1 MINLEGS
8 VNTAKVFTD
17 NIDETTINQLV
28 DMLNEPIAENMSVR
42 VMPDTHAGKGAVVGT
57 VFKSEGEFTKVSPNV
72 VGVDLGCFTGDT
84 KVALADGRN
93 LTFIELIDEYNMGIE
108 NFCYS
113 QNEDGEVEINK
124 IDIPRKIRRDNELVH
139 ITLDNGEVIKATL
152 DHIFYDRDNHPIE
165 AKDLYVGLSLY
176 PFYKEKVEDV
186 KDKVRFNKANIHKVE
201 KYHAIYQPNI
211 DVYDLAHILA
221 DKYNERNNLVEVGKV
236 YENGRTSFVRHH
248 KDFNKYNNN
257 PNNIRRMGYK
267 AHWKLHSDSVKK
279 TNELGITG
287 FKAAIKK
294 HPNLLSEAGR
304 ARAEATW
311 NGLNSEKNR
320 VALSERTKRLNES
333 GVLNSVEQ
341 RENARERQLKNNTNN
356 FNSQNK
362 DKEFQLKQ
370 KIAKYARIAQYIMS
384 VEDKITED
392 NWNRLRKDIAINSP
406 KFSTMKAVIDKEGYS
421 INDLLKV
428 KVKDRKNHKVESIE
442 IVNYEDGV
450 DVYCLTNFTNHTF
463 ALSAGVFVHNCGIMM
478 KNLGQVDIDLAS
490 LDIIAQD
497 VVPTGFNVNNKI
509 EDNLKEEV
517 EGLLG
522 NLVSKDS
529 LGGKRYN
536 RTVLSVGSLG
546 GGNHYI
552 ELAESENGDKW
563 LSVHT
568 GSRGLGTFVAKY
580 WQDVAESGRGR
591 SEVSRDEIRELR
603 DRLIQEGR
611 KEDIGNEIVKLR
623 ESKTKG
629 MSLSKELSY
638 LEDEE
643 LKGYLNDMNLA
654 QQFAVLSRNSILTKI
669 IDEYNIRA
677 EADLKVVDEFDSIH
691 NFIDLEHNILRK
703 GATSAQLGERLVIP
717 LNMRDGSLICV
728 GKGNEDWAYSAPH
741 GAGRAKSR
749 TQAKREVDLEKYKDE
764 MKGIYTSSVNSS
776 TLDEAPEAYKPAEEI
791 KELIKPTVD
800 IVHELKPLWNLK
812 DHTKESEG

>member
-72 VGVDLGCFTGDT
+72 VGVDLGC
-84 KVALADGRN
+84 
-93 LTFIELIDEYNMGIE
+93 
-108 NFCYS
+108 
-113 QNEDGEVEINK
+113 
-124 IDIPRKIRRDNELVH
+124 
-139 ITLDNGEVIKATL
+139 
-152 DHIFYDRDNHPIE
+152 
-165 AKDLYVGLSLY
+165 
-176 PFYKEKVEDV
+176 
-186 KDKVRFNKANIHKVE
+186 
-201 KYHAIYQPNI
+201 
-211 DVYDLAHILA
+211 
-221 DKYNERNNLVEVGKV
+221 
-236 YENGRTSFVRHH
+236 
-248 KDFNKYNNN
+248 
-257 PNNIRRMGYK
+257 
-267 AHWKLHSDSVKK
+267 
-279 TNELGITG
+279 
-287 FKAAIKK
+287 
-294 HPNLLSEAGR
+294 
-304 ARAEATW
+304 
-311 NGLNSEKNR
+311 
-320 VALSERTKRLNES
+320 
-333 GVLNSVEQ
+333 
-341 RENARERQLKNNTNN
+341 
-356 FNSQNK
+356 
-362 DKEFQLKQ
+362 
-370 KIAKYARIAQYIMS
+370 
-384 VEDKITED
+384 
-392 NWNRLRKDIAINSP
+392 
-406 KFSTMKAVIDKEGYS
+406 
-421 INDLLKV
+421 
-428 KVKDRKNHKVESIE
+428 
-442 IVNYEDGV
+442 
-450 DVYCLTNFTNHTF
+450 
-463 ALSAGVFVHNCGIMM
+463 GIMM
-478 KNLGQVDIDLAS
+478 KNLGQVDIDLAL
-490 LDIIAQD
+490 LDTIAQE

-509 EDNLKEEV
+509 EDNLREEV

-529 LGGKRYN
+529 LDGKRYN

-580 WQDVAESGRGR
+580 WQDIAESGRGR
-591 SEVSRDEIRELR
+591 SEVSRDEIKELR
-603 DRLIQEGR
+603 DKLIQEGR
-611 KEDIGNEIVKLR
+611 KEDIGNEIAKLR

-629 MSLSKELSY
+629 VSLSKELSY

-643 LKGYLNDMNLA
+643 LKGYLNDMHLA

-669 IDEYNIRA
+669 INEYNIRVG
-677 EADLKVVDEFDSIH
+677 ADLKVIDEFDSIH

-741 GAGRAKSR
+741 GAGRTKSR

-812 DHTKESEG
+812 DHTKESGE